1 MTLTQ
6 TTTHVAEAKDRLV
19 QQFKGKT
26 KLEALLTAY
35 VNQIQDLEDV
45 FFQLL
50 EERVIDTA
58 VGVQLD
64 GLGDIVGEER
74 KGKNDTSY
82 RTWIRGRIRANRS
95 SGTPED
101 MLEIA
106 DLITDAN
113 ALAIEEY
120 YPAGFNLIIFDD
132 LLENIDD
139 VEAILDDASPAGVRA
154 HVEYRLSAEAVIF
167 RFAAADTITSSSTQG
182 FADDSPVTTGG
193 KWAGVEDI

>member
-6 TTTHVAEAKDRLV
+6 TTTHEAEAKARLV
-19 QQFKGKT
+19 QQFKDKA
-26 KLEALLTAY
+26 KLEAWLAAY
-35 VNQIQDLEDV
+35 VAQIQDLEDV

-50 EERVIDTA
+50 EDRVLDTA

-74 KGKNDTSY
+74 KGKSDESY

-101 MLEIA
+101 MLEVA

-120 YPAGFNLIIFDD
+120 YPAAFNLIIFDA
-132 LLENIDD
+132 LEENIDD
-139 VEAILDDASPAGVRA
+139 VEAILDAASPAGVRA
-154 HVEYRLSAEAVIF
+154 HVEYRLSPESQLF
-167 RFAAADTITSSSTQG
+167 TFASGDTIESSSTQG
-182 FADDSPVTTGG
+182 FANDAGTTGG
-193 KWAGVEDI
+193 KFADVEDI